1 MTKAEGRGNV
11 AALCRCGGQ
20 SLSWVDWTSI
30 FLDLLTLLFI
40 ARATREI
47 KASLRDA
54 RAERLDIN
62 RRLEVLSRRIDKR
75 EAQQGESPPQE
86 LIP

>member
-1 MTKAEGRGNV
+1 M
-11 AALCRCGGQ
+11 
-20 SLSWVDWTSI
+20 SWVDWTSI